1 MTMRRSFTALAPLLL
16 LLMAGTVTAETFEV
30 SLNDNSVQAQ
40 YGHLLG
46 RDNYGAAHLQG
57 RLLYGDRKDT
67 LLGSL
72 GLDFS
77 GEPLELPGLELAVG
91 LHLVGGETRR
101 ARGGEDLDLLSLG
114 IGGRIAYAPAELH
127 GLSLAGRAF
136 YGPKI
141 LSFLDAERL
150 IETGLRLGFAVTPV
164 VQLFVD
170 YQNMR
175 VDFEN
180 RGYRTVDDSLRVGF
194 AARF

>member
-1 MTMRRSFTALAPLLL
+1 MFIRCSLSGLVLALLL
-16 LLMAGTVTAETFEV
+16 AQSTLAKAESFEL
-30 SLNDNSVQAQ
+30 SLNDTSAQAI

-46 RDNYGAAHLQG
+46 RDDYGAAHLQA
-57 RLLYGDRKDT
+57 RLLYNDRKDT

-77 GEPLELPGLELAVG
+77 GAPLELPGLDLAVG
-91 LHLVGGETRR
+91 VHLIGGEPLRSR
-101 ARGGEDLDLLSLG
+101 HVDDFDLLSLG
-114 IGGRIAYAPAELH
+114 IGGRAVYAPAELH
-127 GLSLAGRAF
+127 GLSVGGRVF

-164 VQLFVD
+164 IQLFAD
-170 YQNMR
+170 YQNIR
-175 VDFEN
+175 IDFEQH
-180 RGYRTVDDSLRVGF
+180 GYRSIDDSVRVGF

>member
-1 MTMRRSFTALAPLLL
+1 MRYSLLGLVLAALLAFATAAMAESF
-16 LLMAGTVTAETFEV
+16 EI
-30 SLNDNSVQAQ
+30 SLNDTSVQAQ

-46 RDNYGAAHLQG
+46 RDDYGSAHLQT
-57 RLLYGDRKDT
+57 RILYNDRKDT

-77 GEPLELPGLELAVG
+77 GAPMEVPGLELAVG
-91 LHLVGGETRR
+91 VHLIGGETQ
-101 ARGGEDLDLLSLG
+101 RGRHTNDLDLLALG
-114 IGGRIAYAPAELH
+114 IGGRIVYSPAELH
-127 GLSLAGRAF
+127 GLSIGGRAF

-150 IETGLRLGFAVTPV
+150 IETGLRLGFAVTPT

-170 YQNMR
+170 YQNIR
-175 VDFEN
+175 VDFE
-180 RGYRTVDDSLRVGF
+180 RYGYRTIDDSLRVGF

>member
-1 MTMRRSFTALAPLLL
+1 MIVRCSFSALVFALI
-16 LLMAGTVTAETFEV
+16 MAVAGPVAAASFEIA
-30 SLNDNSVQAQ
+30 LNDTSVQAQ

-46 RDNYGAAHLQG
+46 RDDYGAAHLQT
-57 RLLYGDRKDT
+57 RLLYNDRKDA

-77 GEPLELPGLELAVG
+77 GEPLELPGLEMAVG
-91 LHLVGGETRR
+91 VHLVGGEAQRGRR
-101 ARGGEDLDLLSLG
+101 EEFELLSLG
-114 IGGRIAYAPAELH
+114 IGGRVVYAPAELQ
-127 GLSLAGRAF
+127 GLSVGGRAF

-150 IETGLRLGFAVTPV
+150 IETGVRLGFALTPV

-170 YQNMR
+170 YQNIR
-175 VDFEN
+175 VDFE
-180 RGYRTVDDSLRVGF
+180 RHGYRTVDDSFRVGF